1 MAQGGAGGEKESY
14 FTDFR
19 KGEVNELLEQLR
31 SASIDKPGTERYFRS
46 ILRA

>member
-1 MAQGGAGGEKESY
+1 MGDSKTGTDSY

-31 SASIDKPGTERYFRS
+31 AASNDKTGSTSKIAE
-46 ILRA
+46 